1 MRGQHAKPRVSCS
14 PHVGPEPLQNKTQ
27 VLSWCICLH
36 YIHLTHAR
44 SDFFLDPYITLR
56 AYAIVCLSPLQ
67 ADAPMYTSHGA
78 TYPTCLARTTPP
90 FRTSCPE
97 GGGSVG
103 MSGSGSE
110 SVSCRLV
117 RLRISWLK
125 QWRISSL
132 GSKSQRSKTR
142 KPTDFSPFGQI
153 ESSF

>member
-1 MRGQHAKPRVSCS
+1 MHGQHAKPRVSCS
-14 PHVGPEPLQNKTQ
+14 PHVGLEPLQNKTQ
-27 VLSWCICLH
+27 VLSWRMPALYTPNPCTIW
-36 YIHLTHAR
+36 
-44 SDFFLDPYITLR
+44 FFLDLYITLR

-78 TYPTCLARTTPP
+78 TYPTCLAPTTPP

-132 GSKSQRSKTR
+132 GSKSQRSKTW